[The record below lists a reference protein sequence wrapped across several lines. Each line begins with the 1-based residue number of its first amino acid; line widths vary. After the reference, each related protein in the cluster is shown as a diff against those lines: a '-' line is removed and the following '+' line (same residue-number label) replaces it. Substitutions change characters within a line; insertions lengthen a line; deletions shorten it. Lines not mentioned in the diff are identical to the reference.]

1 MNDRDSIQGQER
13 YLFAALACFALVCV
27 IAAQCSCGG
36 QSVQPS
42 NDLATAV
49 KTANENQLRM
59 EEKIDQVGGD
69 LVKVQQTMNTFITN
83 ITNVI
88 NQKFET
94 FQKSQRLEFQNFT
107 GEMKT
112 INSSSTNT
120 TMYGIGLVAVVL
132 IFALL
137 LIWGMARLMRAI
149 LLRGRGVL

>member
-1 MNDRDSIQGQER
+1 MNDDRDSLHRQER
-13 YLFAALACFALVCV
+13 YVFAALACFALACV
-27 IAAQCSCGG
+27 LAAQCSCGG
-36 QSVQPS
+36 QSVKPS

-69 LVKVQQTMNTFITN
+69 LVKVQETVTTFITN

-112 INSSSTNT
+112 INQSSTNT
-120 TMYGIGLVAVVL
+120 TAYGIGLVAVVL
-132 IFALL
+132 IFALM
-137 LIWGMARLMRAI
+137 LIWIITRMMKSI
-149 LLRGRGVL
+149 LSRTI